1 MQIRKPPENKF
12 IQLTVELQ
20 EATLSFLLGSNWLN
34 IDAPDAPDRQTL
46 SEVWQSVAMAHSA
59 AATYAATAMSDMD
72 TLSQL
77 VQCKHTDILP
87 ASAAQPSLTAV
98 AVESASA
105 ASRPLVLL
113 IHALGTVAVSRQA
126 AVVPGLRNLRLEVEM
141 KQLALQHPSGT
152 EHGITSEQQDDLTVL
167 MRCAI
172 LLLKLAD
179 LTPAKAA
186 EDASVALW
194 LAIGRLVD
202 AFGDHGDAP
211 TASVCQ
217 PTQASASEQQQLTL
231 VLVQL
236 VLRILQH
243 NQGIW
248 QTSGT
253 TAPGSV
259 RCFQLLCCLVDMPAT
274 QSTAIP
280 PICSKGNVSLI
291 LPLTVSCY
299 SSSASALQYRLHS
312 KWHARNWPS
321 HAAQCCVCMDGIFC
335 NCSTVMVHDN
345 ICWHTMTKSRSSK

>member
-1 MQIRKPPENKF
+1 MTQIHKPPENKF

-34 IDAPDAPDRQTL
+34 IDAPSAPDRQAL

-87 ASAAQPSLTAV
+87 ASAALPTLTAA
-98 AVESASA
+98 AVESA

-126 AVVPGLRNLRLEVEM
+126 AVVPGLRNLWLEVEM
-141 KQLALQHPSGT
+141 KQLALQHPSGKQ
-152 EHGITSEQQDDLTVL
+152 HGTSPEQQDDVTVL

-186 EDASVALW
+186 EDASAALW

-202 AFGDHGDAP
+202 AFGDHDDAA

-217 PTQASASEQQQLTL
+217 ATPASASAQQQLTL

-236 VLRILQH
+236 ILRILQH

-248 QTSGT
+248 QASGNT
-253 TAPGSV
+253 VSGSM

-274 QSTAIP
+274 QSLAIP
-280 PICSKGNVSLI
+280 LICSKGD
-291 LPLTVSCY
+291 
-299 SSSASALQYRLHS
+299 A
-312 KWHARNWPS
+312 
-321 HAAQCCVCMDGIFC
+321 
-335 NCSTVMVHDN
+335 
-345 ICWHTMTKSRSSK
+345 